1 MRLMRFACG
10 PGVEVIAHRGAS
22 MEAPEHTFA
31 AFDLALAQGTDTLEL
46 DLRAT
51 ADGHVVVLHDPTLA
65 RTHGDPRAIARVH
78 SADLPAGRAVLSL
91 AEVLERY
98 AGAARLLLELKPG
111 GAPVEAVVRQV
122 AGMAGVVLQSFD
134 RSALRRAARHAPG
147 LAFAPLFTSR
157 PTPRQLDRAARGAEG
172 VGVPHALVD
181 AALVGA
187 VHRRGLRLRAY
198 TANEPEELLRLVAL
212 GVDGLITDAPA
223 RARAALAAVASAA
236 A

>member
-1 MRLMRFACG
+1 MRFAG
-10 PGVEVIAHRGAS
+10 GAGVEVIAHRGAS
-22 MEAPEHTFA
+22 MELPEHTFA
-31 AFDLALAQGTDTLEL
+31 AFDLALRQGADALEL

-65 RTHGDPRAIARVH
+65 RTHGDPRPVAQVRL
-78 SADLPAGRAVLSL
+78 ADLPAAPAVLTL
-91 AEVLERY
+91 AGVLERY
-98 AGAARLLLELKPG
+98 AGVARLLLELKPG

-122 AGMAGVVLQSFD
+122 TGTRGVVLQSFD
-134 RSALRRAARHAPG
+134 RFALRRAARCAPG
-147 LAFAPLFTSR
+147 LAVAPLYTSR
-157 PTPRQLDRAARGAEG
+157 PTARQLDRAARGAEG
-172 VGVPHALVD
+172 VGVPHELVD

-198 TANEPEELLRLVAL
+198 TANEPAELLRLAAL

-223 RARAALAAVASAA
+223 RARAALARVESAA

>member
-1 MRLMRFACG
+1 MRLAGG

-22 MEAPEHTFA
+22 LELPEHTFA
-31 AFDLALAQGTDTLEL
+31 AFDLALEQGADALEL

-65 RTHGDPRAIARVH
+65 RTHGDPRAIGQVRL
-78 SADLPAGRAVLSL
+78 ADLPAECAVLTL
-91 AEVLERY
+91 AGVLERY

-122 AGMAGVVLQSFD
+122 VDTKGVVLQSFD
-134 RSALRRAARHAPG
+134 RLALRRAARCAPG
-147 LAFAPLFTSR
+147 LAVAPLYTGR
-157 PTPRQLDRAARGAEG
+157 PTARQLDRAARGAEG
-172 VGVPHALVD
+172 VGVRHALVD

-187 VHRRGLRLRAY
+187 AHRRGLRLRAY
-198 TANEPEELLRLVAL
+198 TANEPAELLRLAAL

-223 RARAALAAVASAA
+223 RARAALARLASAA